1 MDIMTATTHQTAEK
15 LKVPSVFAGKAWQQ
29 VLARDQK
36 ADGQFFYAVK
46 TTKVF
51 CRPSCP
57 SRRPER
63 KNVTFFPTAEMARD
77 AGYRACLRCNP
88 ESVEKKADPQVAAID
103 RVASYLT
110 EHAEER
116 TRLKDVAKATGLAPL
131 TILRGFKRVLG
142 VSPREYA
149 KAQRVAKFKEKV
161 RLPKGTVTEAIY
173 EAGFGSSSRMYEGAD
188 QTLGM
193 TPTALRNGGRGE
205 VIRYTQAETPLG
217 RMIVGATA
225 RGVCWVAFGDE
236 LVTGLGAAFP
246 NAVLKQMDR
255 ELSYAVERIAGAL
268 KENTSALALPLD
280 VRATAFQ
287 QRVWRALRA
296 IPRGATRTYSQI
308 AQEIG
313 SPRSVR
319 AVATACAA
327 NPVALIV
334 PCHRVIGKDGSLT
347 GYRWGLERKRAL
359 LDAERVEPP
368 APGNVP
374 QHTEASPSHT
384 KDVPQHPKDF
394 PQHPKNVPQHTEAHP

>member
-1 MDIMTATTHQTAEK
+1 MDTMTASTHQTAEK

-29 VLARDQK
+29 VLARDPK

-46 TTKVF
+46 TTKIF

-63 KNVTFFPTAEMARD
+63 KNVTFFPTAEMARE
-77 AGYRACLRCNP
+77 AGYRACLRCEP

-193 TPTALRNGGRGE
+193 TPTALKNGGKGE
-205 VIRYTQAETPLG
+205 IIRYAQAGTPLG
-217 RMIVGATA
+217 EMIVGATA
-225 RGVCWVAFGDE
+225 RGICWVAFGED
-236 LVTGLGAAFP
+236 LVGGLEAEFP
-246 NAVLKQMDR
+246 NAELKQMDR
-255 ELSYAVERIAGAL
+255 ELSYAVEAVVSAL
-268 KENTSALALPLD
+268 RESTKALALPLD

-287 QRVWRALRA
+287 QRVWRALRS
-296 IPRGATRTYSQI
+296 IPRGQTRTYSEL
-308 AQEIG
+308 AAEIG

-319 AVATACAA
+319 AVASACAS
-327 NPVALIV
+327 NPLALVV

-359 LDAERVEPP
+359 LDAERVAPFEPE
-368 APGNVP
+368 AELRHIKAELR
-374 QHTEASPSHT
+374 HTEDAPRHIE
-384 KDVPQHPKDF
+384 DVAQ
-394 PQHPKNVPQHTEAHP
+394 QAEARR